1 MPTFRESMSILHD
14 IKLAAEIYA
23 IVASGL
29 IMVSASIAAVRTLV
43 DKNQPPFIYP
53 ADVSKAEAKAAAE
66 GYLHRCLVAL
76 DIFMN
81 VVFFAG
87 RQGETMS
94 THAFIAAKSGKLWG
108 KLMNLWLDGF
118 QKDHGPQAA
127 SGDLERSQ
135 AEVNRLRKILGV

>member
-1 MPTFRESMSILHD
+1 MDILH
-14 IKLAAEIYA
+14 KFLLGVEIYA
-23 IVASGL
+23 I
-29 IMVSASIAAVRTLV
+29 AAVSLV
-43 DKNQPPFIYP
+43 AASAIISVFRMLVEKNAPPFVYP
-53 ADVSKAEAKAAAE
+53 ADVATAEAKAASE

-94 THAFIAAKSGKLWG
+94 THAWIASQSGALWG
-108 KLMNLWLDGF
+108 KLMNKWLDGF
-118 QKDHGPQAA
+118 QAQHGPRAA

-135 AEVNRLRKILGV
+135 TEVNRLRKILGV